1 MPAKRRR
8 SKERKFQI
16 SDEAVVLFAR
26 ARELAPFEQWE
37 EEGGRRREYLE
48 TWKALHLAL
57 GLRLFEASPLDVTED
72 DSVRCGGQCWMESVP
87 KALALRVELVAAAGT
102 GGVLN

>member
-1 MPAKRRR
+1 MPVKRRR

-16 SDEAVVLFAR
+16 DEAVVLFAR

-37 EEGGRRREYLE
+37 EDGGRRREYLE

-57 GLRLFEASPLDVTED
+57 GLKLFEASPLDVREG
-72 DSVRCGGQCWMESVP
+72 DSVRYGGQCWMESVP
-87 KALALRVELVAAAGT
+87 KALAVRAELIAVAGT
-102 GGVLN
+102 E

>member
-57 GLRLFEASPLDVTED
+57 GLKLFEASPLDVRE
-72 DSVRCGGQCWMESVP
+72 GGTYLAGHCWLESVP
-87 KALALRVELVAAAGT
+87 KALAVRAELIAVAGT
-102 GGVLN
+102 E